1 MAASEDRAAV
11 DGGGP
16 SMANTET
23 IYIALLNEGTD
34 VWRPVTAEPLDGRLC
49 RLLGPMPDDEQW
61 AFLPGAVVVCEQQTF
76 PDGNQRA
83 VAVMLI
89 D

>member
-23 IYIALLNEGTD
+23 IYIALLN
-34 VWRPVTAEPLDGRLC
+34 
-49 RLLGPMPDDEQW
+49 
-61 AFLPGAVVVCEQQTF
+61 
-76 PDGNQRA
+76 
-83 VAVMLI
+83 
-89 D
+89 